1 MPLSIEA
8 AHHASDH
15 AVVDRHHFRSYLSDT
30 SGLGNAARGTGMQTS
45 ADSPAAR
52 LRVSIGWPV
61 LSVHA
66 VLAPRPLLQPAPPY
80 FAACRRRCRY
90 CTIAWV
96 PGSCLQS
103 SSCPLRDKPQSM
115 QETRQPLLDT
125 AFKRGGSMEAQHQPL
140 LDSPP
145 RADNF
150 SAPLAASVARPES
163 FRSSIHDSEISGLPM
178 RSASSTS
185 KSGKGRRGTDVS
197 NDGSTAISVASSI
210 QRKR

>member
-1 MPLSIEA
+1 
-8 AHHASDH
+8 
-15 AVVDRHHFRSYLSDT
+15 
-30 SGLGNAARGTGMQTS
+30 MQTS

-52 LRVSIGWPV
+52 LRVSVGWPV

-66 VLAPRPLLQPAPPY
+66 VLAPRKLLQPAPPY
-80 FAACRRRCRY
+80 FAAWPTAAVVVG
-90 CTIAWV
+90 TIAWV
-96 PGSCLQS
+96 PGTRFVFTS
-103 SSCPLRDKPQSM
+103 SPCPLRDKPQSM